1 MSKRVLAGKI
11 AHMDALTSTYA
22 PQNLRKRLGRHHFA
36 HLRSVIEGISVQES
50 AERYLGIEHGY
61 QAKTANRQV
70 IDAIQAIARRQAK
83 AAWRLIGVAIR
94 QDSEEDVQK
103 PALHE
108 FIEQRGLDDW
118 SAEEVVTLYQVAFPP
133 NRKSQR
139 NQRLK
144 ILQLQLLAELEQSN
158 AETPQIED
166 PISAWFDDLA
176 AARLEA
182 AGLKTLGDLHRKIQ
196 LGGQWYARIRGVGAD
211 KAERIAHHL
220 KNLLPHAPAI
230 PRVIFHSSNH
240 ALPPSELKTGP
251 APTSP
256 LRLSTQQGQHPV
268 AALPS
273 PALSNSLT
281 SASSDLEAVE
291 AWVQIRA
298 VSKQTAK
305 SYRRE
310 AHRLL
315 LWMRYECNGLSF
327 KMMQVEDCKKYQQF
341 LEAIPDQWMSRRHLS
356 PGMPG
361 WAPFRGQLLPQSRKQ
376 ALVIVSSLFAWLTE
390 GGYLQ
395 SNPWTLMGK
404 KRGAHQDDVIFESKA
419 FSEDVMAKFL
429 TFLESQAPSPSRA
442 RMRFILL
449 FLESVGLRSSE
460 FLSARLGDLQCID
473 EGWFLQV
480 QGKGSK
486 KRLAAIPQQ
495 ALESLSD
502 YLADRGLNPVES
514 NPEETPLLASTLDPM
529 EPIGYQA
536 LYETVRGWVK
546 RFLSQ
551 VDLPTR
557 ERRRLTRASTHW
569 LRHTFGT
576 RSVARSVPLDV
587 IQAQLGHAS
596 ITTTANIY
604 GRAPIR
610 RSAEELAKAFG

>member
-1 MSKRVLAGKI
+1 ME
-11 AHMDALTSTYA
+11 ALTKTYVQQSL
-22 PQNLRKRLGRHHFA
+22 PKRLGRHHFA
-36 HLRSVIEGISVQES
+36 HLRSVVEGISVQES
-50 AERYLGIEHGY
+50 AERYLGIEHGH

-70 IDAIQAIARRQAK
+70 IDAVQAIARRQSK
-83 AAWRLIGVAIR
+83 AAWRLIGIAIR
-94 QDSEEDVQK
+94 QESEDGSRK
-103 PALHE
+103 PKLHE
-108 FIEQRGLDDW
+108 FIEQRGLDGC
-118 SAEEVVTLYQVAFPP
+118 SEEEVVTLYQEAFPP
-133 NRKSQR
+133 SRKSQR
-139 NQRLK
+139 NQRLR
-144 ILQLQLLAELEQSN
+144 ILQLQLLAELEKSN

-182 AGLKTLGDLHRKIQ
+182 AGLKTLGDLHRNIQ
-196 LGGQWYARIRGVGAD
+196 LGGQWYARIPGVGAG

-220 KNLLPHAPAI
+220 KNLLPHAPAV
-230 PRVIFHSSNH
+230 PQVYFAPSNH
-240 ALPPSELKTGP
+240 PGQKPEAMPALKATPQFRNAPP
-251 APTSP
+251 
-256 LRLSTQQGQHPV
+256 QDQHSV
-268 AALPS
+268 ATLPS
-273 PALSNSLT
+273 PALPGALV
-281 SASSDLEAVE
+281 SASTDLEAVE
-291 AWVQIRA
+291 AWIQIRA
-298 VSKQTAK
+298 ISHQTAK

-327 KMMQVEDCKKYQQF
+327 RTMQVEDCKKYQLF
-341 LEAIPDQWMSRRHLS
+341 LEAIPDQWMSKRHLA
-356 PGMPG
+356 PGVPG

-395 SNPWTLMGK
+395 GNPWALMGK

-429 TFLESQAPSPSRA
+429 TFLACQPPSPSRS

-480 QGKGSK
+480 EGKGSK
-486 KRLAAIPQQ
+486 RRLAAIPQQ

-502 YLADRGLNPVES
+502 YLVDRGLKSIES

-536 LYETVRGWVK
+536 LYETVRGWIK

-557 ERRRLTRASTHW
+557 ERRLLTSASTHW

-610 RSAEELAKAFG
+610 RRAEELAKAFG

>member
-1 MSKRVLAGKI
+1 MQAV
-11 AHMDALTSTYA
+11 TSTYA
-22 PQNLRKRLGRHHFA
+22 SQSLRKRLGRHHFA
-36 HLRSVIEGISVQES
+36 HIRSVIEGISVQES
-50 AERYLGIEHGY
+50 AERYLCIERGH
-61 QAKTANRQV
+61 QAKAANRQV
-70 IDAIQAIARRQAK
+70 IDALQALARRQSK
-83 AAWRLIGVAIR
+83 TAWRLIGIVIR
-94 QDSEEDVQK
+94 QDSEDDAHK
-103 PALHE
+103 PELHE
-108 FIEQRGLDDW
+108 FIEQRGLDGW
-118 SAEEVVTLYQVAFPP
+118 SEEEVVTLYREVFPP

-139 NQRLK
+139 NQRLR
-144 ILQLQLLAELEQSN
+144 ILQLQLLAELEKSN

-196 LGGQWYARIRGVGAD
+196 LGGTWYARIPGVGAG

-220 KNLLPHAPAI
+220 KNLLPLAPAV
-230 PRVIFHSSNH
+230 PQVYFPPSNH
-240 ALPPSELKTGP
+240 PGQQSERR
-251 APTSP
+251 P
-256 LRLSTQQGQHPV
+256 LLEATQQLRSAPPQDQNSSPP
-268 AALPS
+268 LSS
-273 PALSNSLT
+273 PALSGSLVSVST
-281 SASSDLEAVE
+281 DLEAVE
-291 AWVQIRA
+291 AWIQIRA
-298 VSKQTAK
+298 ISHQTAK

-315 LWMRYECNGLSF
+315 LWMRHERNGLSF
-327 KMMQVEDCKKYQQF
+327 RTTQVEDCKKYQLF
-341 LEAIPDQWMSRRHLS
+341 LEAIPDQWMSKRHLA
-356 PGMPG
+356 PGVPG

-395 SNPWTLMGK
+395 GNPWALMGK
-404 KRGAHQDDVIFESKA
+404 KRGAPQDDVIFENKA

-429 TFLESQAPSPSRA
+429 TFLASQPPSPSRS

-460 FLSARLGDLQCID
+460 FLSARLGDLQCIN

-502 YLADRGLNPVES
+502 YLLDRGLNSIKS
-514 NPEETPLLASTLDPM
+514 NLEETPLLASTLDPM

-536 LYETVRGWVK
+536 LYETVKRWVK

-551 VDLPTR
+551 VNLPTR
-557 ERRRLTRASTHW
+557 ERQHLSRASTHW

-596 ITTTANIY
+596 IATTANIY
-604 GRAPIR
+604 GRAPTR
-610 RSAEELAKAFG
+610 RRAEELARAFG